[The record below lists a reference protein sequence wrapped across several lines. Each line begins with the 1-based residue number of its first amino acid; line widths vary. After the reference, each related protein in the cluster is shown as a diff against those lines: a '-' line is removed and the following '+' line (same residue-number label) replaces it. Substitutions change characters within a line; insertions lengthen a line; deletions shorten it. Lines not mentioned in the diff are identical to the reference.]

1 MNEETQLNEYA
12 IPSTSKGVKS
22 NMRPTNR
29 DERYFRPVYEWQ
41 CEDSFLD
48 ESQCTQNIKYNVN
61 LSLDTK
67 DDNENNRCIYE
78 MLDHPLVSTNNES
91 NSRESGYEQCVSCG
105 KRFTERPIKIHKK
118 QCKKVFSLDKCQNNL
133 LDKVFSSNQQNIT
146 HKNNIKS
153 DVANIYENSF
163 SGSPTQYGDDGS
175 KCDHCGKYFK
185 NIRGSKIHVSKA
197 HLDIHRKQIKNK
209 YVSELKCDNS
219 SLKIDNSLLNKNIN
233 IVLENKIEHQVNEWY
248 TIFSTEMN
256 SEEFSCK
263 VIEFSQFLAEI
274 IHELRR
280 TKTPCQ
286 EVL

>member
-1 MNEETQLNEYA
+1 MLKNCNCTFVILWIIILCGNVELNPGPLCMNEKTRLNEYA
-12 IPSTSKGVKS
+12 IPSTSKGVLW
-22 NMRPTNR
+22 NIRPSNR
-29 DERYFRPVYEWQ
+29 DERYFRPIYEWR

-67 DDNENNRCIYE
+67 DDNENNRCVYE

-105 KRFTERPIKIHKK
+105 KCFTERSIKIHKK

-133 LDKVFSSNQQNIT
+133 LDKVCSINQQNIT
-146 HKNNIKS
+146 HKNNVKS

-163 SGSPTQYGDDGS
+163 SCSPTQYGDDGS

-185 NIRGSKIHVSKA
+185 NIRGLKIYISKA

-209 YVSELKCDNS
+209 YVSELKCDNI
-219 SLKIDNSLLNKNIN
+219 SLMIDNS
-233 IVLENKIEHQVNEWY
+233 
-248 TIFSTEMN
+248 
-256 SEEFSCK
+256 
-263 VIEFSQFLAEI
+263 
-274 IHELRR
+274 
-280 TKTPCQ
+280 
-286 EVL
+286 